1 MTFSQQFIFAGN
13 FASYQAHNLSDVVPQ
28 FIQSDGAGE
37 LAEQLL
43 QLRPEK
49 RISAKNALSHKY
61 FSDLGSGVQRLQP
74 EASIFSLPDIKLHE
88 GKLTLTPPMSPMH
101 SSQVDRPL

>member
-43 QLRPEK
+43 QV
-49 RISAKNALSHKY
+49 II
-61 FSDLGSGVQRLQP
+61 GV
-74 EASIFSLPDIKLHE
+74 
-88 GKLTLTPPMSPMH
+88 
-101 SSQVDRPL
+101 